1 MNNQFY
7 ILILTG
13 ILVKASI
20 LLELEV
26 FYFYFHKRFLN
37 MLRTRSGTP
46 NVKEE
51 KISVKCPIALSVPDY
66 ITGHTDKFPSLRY
79 ETWWVSLLWQCHLH

>member
-13 ILVKASI
+13 ILVKSI
-20 LLELEV
+20 HTFGVEV

-46 NVKEE
+46 NVKE
-51 KISVKCPIALSVPDY
+51 KKNSIKCPIALSVPDY
-66 ITGHTDKFPSLRY
+66 IPGHTDKFPFEIRDL
-79 ETWWVSLLWQCHLH
+79 VG